1 MRSNVGAL
9 KKLKIHFLILLFLST
24 YISCQLPKT
33 TANTFAPKPVNAEK
47 KSQNTEKEIPYI
59 IAKRYFVKNNF
70 IQKNENFFKIL
81 NQEKFDEIYGAAAV
95 MGKDGMP
102 TPIDFSKQF
111 VVAIVGKETDL
122 NTLYIPNRLTYQN
135 NQITFRY
142 EIQESEKQSFTII
155 PSLLILIDKKFNY
168 NLEVEAFQ
176 IK

>member
-1 MRSNVGAL
+1 
-9 KKLKIHFLILLFLST
+9 
-24 YISCQLPKT
+24 
-33 TANTFAPKPVNAEK
+33 
-47 KSQNTEKEIPYI
+47 
-59 IAKRYFVKNNF
+59 
-70 IQKNENFFKIL
+70 
-81 NQEKFDEIYGAAAV
+81 

-102 TPIDFSKQF
+102 THIDFNKQF

-122 NTLYIPNRLTYQN
+122 NTLYIPNHLTYQN

-155 PSLLILIDKKFNY
+155 PTLLILIDKKFNY